1 MRFILGMTAVVA
13 LTACSPSIP
22 DSGGGV
28 GFGDYTE
35 FEAQRQARE
44 AQLTGAAVPAPN
56 AVSSETLDGAAV
68 TALPGDASD
77 LAAETR
83 AALAERDGN
92 SGQSVVHASPDNP
105 APQTVTSTTGIS
117 EETNFDAVS
126 GERSIESDAALIA
139 RNRAQYQVV
148 QPQALPQ
155 RSGNAAPNIVQY
167 ALESTHPI
175 GTQVFRRP
183 GFNKDTRFQRACAK
197 YASPDQ
203 AQIAFMA
210 KGGPQRDRL
219 GVDPDGD
226 GYACGWDPRP
236 FRKAIGG

>member
-1 MRFILGMTAVVA
+1 
-13 LTACSPSIP
+13 
-22 DSGGGV
+22 
-28 GFGDYTE
+28 
-35 FEAQRQARE
+35 
-44 AQLTGAAVPAPN
+44 
-56 AVSSETLDGAAV
+56 
-68 TALPGDASD
+68 
-77 LAAETR
+77 
-83 AALAERDGN
+83 
-92 SGQSVVHASPDNP
+92 VVHASPDNP
-105 APQTVTSTTGIS
+105 APQTVTSTTGMS

-155 RSGNAAPNIVQY
+155 RSGNATPNIVQY

-183 GFNKDTRFQRACAK
+183 GLNKDTRYQRACAK

-203 AQIAFMA
+203 AQIAFLS

-236 FRKAIGG
+236 FRNAISG